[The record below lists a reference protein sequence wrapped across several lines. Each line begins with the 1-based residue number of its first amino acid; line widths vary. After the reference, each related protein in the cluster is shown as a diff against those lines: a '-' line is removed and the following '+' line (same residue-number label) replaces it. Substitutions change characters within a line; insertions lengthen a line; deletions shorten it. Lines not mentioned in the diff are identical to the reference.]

1 MKRKSRSIVK
11 EAANGS
17 RDRVRVTLDL
27 SRAGHKRLE
36 TLART
41 ANITNAT
48 ALRQALQLFEFVVK
62 RTAEGCTFKKV
73 EKDGSESEI
82 TFIGYVDL

>member
-1 MKRKSRSIVK
+1 MKGKRKPVRRAV
-11 EAANGS
+11 NGS

-27 SRAGHKRLE
+27 SREGHRRLE
-36 TLART
+36 SLART
-41 ANITNAT
+41 ANVTHAT

-62 RTAEGCTFKKV
+62 RTAEGCRFKKV

-82 TFIGYVDL
+82 AFIGFVDL

>member
-1 MKRKSRSIVK
+1 MKRKPRP
-11 EAANGS
+11 AGRLANDA

-27 SRAGHKRLE
+27 SRDGHKRLE

-41 ANITNAT
+41 ANISNAT
-48 ALRQALQLFEFVVK
+48 ALRLALQLFEFVVK
-62 RTAEGCTFKKV
+62 RTAEGCRFKKV

-82 TFIGYVDL
+82 TLIGYADL

>member
-1 MKRKSRSIVK
+1 MKRKRKPAGRAV
-11 EAANGS
+11 NGA

-27 SRAGHKRLE
+27 SREGHRRLE
-36 TLART
+36 SLART
-41 ANITNAT
+41 ANVTNAT

-62 RTAEGCTFKKV
+62 QTAEGCRFKKV
-73 EKDGSESEI
+73 EKDGTESEI

>member
-1 MKRKSRSIVK
+1 MGDERAGGRRRAV
-11 EAANGS
+11 GT

-27 SRAGHKRLE
+27 SREGHRRLE
-36 TLART
+36 SLART
-41 ANITNAT
+41 ANVTNST

-62 RTAEGCTFKKV
+62 RTAEGCRFKKV
-73 EKDGSESEI
+73 EKDGTESEI

>member
-1 MKRKSRSIVK
+1 MKSKRRSTGK
-11 EAANGS
+11 AAGDA

-27 SRAGHKRLE
+27 SRAGHRRLE
-36 TLART
+36 SLART
-41 ANITNAT
+41 ANISNAT

-62 RTAEGCTFKKV
+62 RTAEGCRFKKV
-73 EKDGSESEI
+73 EKDGTESEL